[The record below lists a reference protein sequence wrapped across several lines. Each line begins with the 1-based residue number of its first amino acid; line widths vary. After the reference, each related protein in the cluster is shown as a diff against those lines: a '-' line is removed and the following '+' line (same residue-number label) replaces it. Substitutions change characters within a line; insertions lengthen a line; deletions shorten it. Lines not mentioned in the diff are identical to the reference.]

1 LRNDGDQVDGAR
13 LGHAQRRQEEK
24 QMKKHVSVALVSMF
38 AMALLAG
45 GAHAQINSTPPAL
58 QGQPSFHL
66 YSVPDVIAGGGL
78 ATFFGCTNTTSANI
92 RVGIEVFDLAGGA
105 ARNDASA
112 TSLDF
117 YPGGSWRFGTDAAFG
132 IATQSQLGVIG
143 LAVGS
148 ARILATKRSGIIC
161 NAFIADV
168 NNAPPTS
175 MVKLTVVKKMT
186 QKGD

>member
-1 LRNDGDQVDGAR
+1 
-13 LGHAQRRQEEK
+13 
-24 QMKKHVSVALVSMF
+24 MKKHVSVALVSMF
-38 AMALLAG
+38 AMALVAG

-66 YSVPDVIAGGGL
+66 YSVPGVISGGGL

-117 YPGGSWRFGTDAAFG
+117 YPGGSWRFGTEGAYG
-132 IATQSQLGVIG
+132 IATQSQLGVMVS
-143 LAVGS
+143 VGS

-168 NNAPPTS
+168 GNAPPTS
-175 MVKLTVVKKMT
+175 MVELKVVKNKT